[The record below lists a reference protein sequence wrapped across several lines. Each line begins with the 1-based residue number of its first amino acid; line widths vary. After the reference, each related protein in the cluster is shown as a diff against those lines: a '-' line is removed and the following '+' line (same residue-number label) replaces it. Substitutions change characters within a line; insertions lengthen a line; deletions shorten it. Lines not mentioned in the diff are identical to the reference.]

1 MTLCVCNIDA
11 TRGTARVE
19 ALDANDEAPVFIQR
33 TLFAAVEE
41 NAEFGTSVAK
51 LEVSGR
57 VGWVG
62 GGGGRH
68 FAKY

>member
-1 MTLCVCNIDA
+1 M
-11 TRGTARVE
+11 E

-62 GGGGRH
+62 GGGGGRH